1 MHGQIVDINNLEAFV
16 ELDDGNLVLVPT
28 TQLSR
33 ASIGDSIH
41 LNNSISPNN
50 HNLLKYNSNPFLND
64 LL

>member
-28 TQLSR
+28 TQLSG
-33 ASIGDSIH
+33 ASIGDRIL
-41 LNNSISPNN
+41 LNNRISPNN